1 VRANHRVNCAFVPDT
16 AELPTDAAPLSYL
29 RGAAVPLLDL
39 TLSQALAQTAAKFPD
54 REALVVCHEGVRL
67 TWSELD
73 AAVTRTARGL
83 AGLALQP
90 GDRAGIWASN
100 CVEWVLLQ
108 YAAPRA
114 GVILVNVNPAYRSH
128 ELRYV
133 LAKSHIRAL
142 FLHEKDSRAN
152 YREILA
158 ESRNGDSLPLEHT
171 VWLGGSSWQAML
183 DGGVDLPEIP
193 SGPDDVVNIQY
204 TSGTTGSP
212 KGAMLTHRNLLN
224 NGKAM
229 GTGLKA
235 TEQDRICAPVPLYH
249 CFGSVIGSMVSVV
262 SGAALILPSAQFD
275 ALATLEAV
283 HRERAT
289 ALYGVPTMFI
299 SELEHPEFAR
309 FDLTS
314 LRTGVM
320 AGAPCPI
327 EVMRRVV
334 ERMHIPEITIVYGQT
349 ESSPGITMSR
359 ADDPLELRVTT
370 VGTALPNTEIQI
382 VDPKTHQRLPIGHQG
397 ELCTRGYLVMKG
409 YDADPKATANVIDS
423 EGWLHTGDLAVM
435 RPDHYFSFKGRAR
448 DTIIRGG
455 ENIYPR
461 EVEDFLHTCP
471 KVADVYVIGLPDAK
485 LGETVLAWVKLK
497 EGEQATAEEIR
508 DFCRG
513 KIAYFKIPQFVRFV
527 DSFPMTVSKKVQKF
541 VMREQEIRER
551 GLEDVARQAT
561 A

>member
-1 VRANHRVNCAFVPDT
+1 MT
-16 AELPTDAAPLSYL
+16 AEATPLSYL
-29 RGAAVPLLDL
+29 RGATVPLLNL
-39 TLSQALAQTAAKFPD
+39 TLSEALTATAGKFPA

-67 TWSELD
+67 TWSELERE
-73 AAVTRTARGL
+73 VTRTARGL
-83 AGLALQP
+83 AGLGLCP

-100 CVEWVLLQ
+100 CLEWVLLQ

-114 GVILVNVNPAYRSH
+114 GVVLVNVNPAYRSH

-142 FLHEKDSRAN
+142 FLRDHDSRAN

-158 ESRNGDSLPLEHT
+158 DSRNGDRLPLEHT
-171 VWLGGSSWQAML
+171 VWLGDPSWDAML
-183 DGGVDLPEIP
+183 SAGSDFPERAAD
-193 SGPDDVVNIQY
+193 PDDVTNIQY
-204 TSGTTGSP
+204 TSGTTGAP
-212 KGAMLTHRNLLN
+212 KGAMLSHRNLLN
-224 NGKAM
+224 NGMVLAM
-229 GTGLKA
+229 GLKA
-235 TEQDRICAPVPLYH
+235 TEADRICAPVPLYH

-262 SGAALILPSAQFD
+262 SGAALILPSAQFE
-275 ALATLEAV
+275 AQATLEAI

-289 ALYGVPTMFI
+289 AIYGVPTMFI
-299 SELEHPEFAR
+299 AEMEHPEFAR

-320 AGAPCPI
+320 AGSPCPI

-334 ERMHIPEITIVYGQT
+334 DRMHVPEITIVYGQT

-370 VGTALPNTEIQI
+370 VGTALPNTEVQI
-382 VDPKTHQRLPIGHQG
+382 VDPVTQQRLPVGEQG

-409 YDADPKATANVIDS
+409 YDGDPEATANAIDS
-423 EGWLHTGDLAVM
+423 DGWLHTGDLAVM
-435 RPDHYFSFKGRAR
+435 RPDGYFSFKGRAK

-461 EVEDFLHTCP
+461 EVEDFLHTHP
-471 KVADVYVIGLPDAK
+471 KIADVYVVGLPDAK
-485 LGETVLAWVKLK
+485 LGETVLAWVKLNH
-497 EGEQATAEEIR
+497 GADATAEEIR

-513 KIAYFKIPQFVRFV
+513 KIAYFKIPQYIRFV
-527 DSFPMTVSKKVQKF
+527 DSFPMTVTKKVQKF
-541 VMREQEIRER
+541 LIREQEIRER
-551 GLEDVARQAT
+551 GLEGVAHQAT